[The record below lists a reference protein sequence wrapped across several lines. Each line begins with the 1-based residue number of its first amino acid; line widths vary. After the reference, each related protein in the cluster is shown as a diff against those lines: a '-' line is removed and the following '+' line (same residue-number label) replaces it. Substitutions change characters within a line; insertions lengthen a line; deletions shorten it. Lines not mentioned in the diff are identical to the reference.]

1 MEKNNANLTENKPK
15 RKKQSLLRPQLLV
28 AITDRG
34 KSNKVRDL
42 FSRSGM
48 FLSSLSMGNGTASS
62 EIMDIL
68 GLVNS
73 EKDILMAF
81 VSTVGAREIMALLND
96 RLVGTIG
103 SKGIV
108 MQLSVTASSSVI
120 VKAIEAEGRIE
131 QGVKKVNE
139 KNKYGLIVISVK
151 QGYADSVM
159 AVAKTAGARG
169 GTVIRALQN
178 ANENTEMLLGEK
190 FEQERDILAILAPSE
205 NRNAIM
211 EAVNEKCGVSSNANG
226 FVFSLAVED
235 IAKLS

>member
-139 KNKYGLIVISVK
+139 KNQYGLIVISVK

-211 EAVNEKCGVSSNANG
+211 EAVNEKCGVSSDANG

>member
-1 MEKNNANLTENKPK
+1 MENNNANIPEKKPRA
-15 RKKQSLLRPQLLV
+15 RKLSAFRPQLLV

-34 KSNKVRDL
+34 KSAKVRDL

-48 FLSSLSMGNGTASS
+48 FLSSLSMGSGTASS

-81 VSTVGAREIMALLND
+81 ISTGGAREIMSLLND

-108 MQLSVTASSSVI
+108 MQLSVTASSSAL
-120 VKAIEAEGRIE
+120 VKAIESGGRVE
-131 QGVKKVNE
+131 QGVKKVGD
-139 KNKYGLIVISVK
+139 KNKYGLIIISVK
-151 QGYADSVM
+151 RGYADSVM

-178 ANENTEMLLGEK
+178 TNENTEMLLGEK

-211 EAVNEKCGVSSNANG
+211 EAVNEKCGVSSDANG
-226 FVFSLAVED
+226 FVFSLAVEE